1 MAPRK
6 YTNGR
11 RKNDGGNEVL
21 GVGIIIAAAF
31 ILLCIVVPPVIGLVS
46 RAVNGIVTG
55 IFGFISYPLFICLL
69 IYGIALAKNIR
80 PSVPGKYIAAI
91 AAAAVCLILILQ
103 LAITNSALGMDFS
116 EYVSYVYDR
125 KNATAGVFFG
135 ILAYG
140 MQAGLSLIFTYIL
153 LAAGVIVSVLA
164 LFGVFGRV
172 SMRRKTTYKKAPEP
186 QEKRSFEKSGA
197 PAVPVKSVMD
207 NSLYVGT
214 IEPSAQPSYV
224 SESGSYSSLP
234 EDRHEPKTLSGYYSE
249 APYTP
254 PEPAAP
260 PENDRKAEAL
270 KILYGDKSNTFSSYG
285 TSSSGS
291 SGYSSLTSSPSSYGL
306 GGYGSYNFG
315 SSSYNTTS
323 YGSPVLQSEPVVR
336 HDTNTKPPKIVHSD
350 LPEIVYP
357 AEKDIS
363 GQLVGGE
370 IINGDD
376 LSAQLD
382 RNRKQHSDDTER
394 ETPPAPAFNTKKLET
409 EDLQPKQAPIMNGDF
424 FGTDKFH
431 VPAAAS
437 MERDA
442 RASSDTRPQP
452 AAAKP
457 AANTGGF
464 SDALFAPSHNVAAE
478 HGLPPIYT
486 PDSSYTLPPKV
497 VELEPEPAPSA
508 PVRATE
514 PAKQPPQP
522 AAPVADT
529 RAAAARAEAVIDEY
543 ADHTDAGRGDSF
555 ESLLRDEPTMRQR
568 ADTDSA
574 PAAARRDEPDT
585 ASVAAEKTT
594 EPAAHVS
601 SALSDD
607 RPVDAVMRETDDTA
621 DDIADVADSA
631 APADSAFDIRDEVED
646 LSETR
651 VDGGRDYT
659 GYYTK
664 EKSDFETRVGE
675 IDSTLR
681 AKKNKVVPNQI
692 NLDDYN
698 RSALNGDEAPKPK
711 RRPRHK
717 YNAPPTDLLLDN
729 STNPEDYGGDSQEK
743 ARILEETLEN
753 LKLPAK
759 VSAITKGPAVTRYEL
774 EMPPGQSIKK
784 IESFQA
790 DIAYNLASNGKIR
803 IETPIPGKRA
813 VGIEVPNEQIA
824 IVALRDIILSKE
836 FQKATSPLTLAL
848 GKDIAGQNIVCPLE
862 KMPHLLIAGATNSGK
877 SACLNAIIMSILYK
891 SSPDDVRLILVD
903 PKEVEFRI
911 YRGMPHLLIPEIL
924 TDTDQASNAFKWA
937 KTEMDRR
944 YKLLSKY
951 CARNVTE
958 FNNSQA
964 VKDGLEDKMYSIVII
979 VDELAELMLSNNHKE
994 FEDRMTSVAQKARA
1008 AGIHLILATQR
1019 PSVNIITGTIK
1030 ANLPSR
1036 IAFSVTSF
1044 VDSKT
1049 ILDEAGAE
1057 ALLGRGDMLYAPI
1070 DKPEP
1075 TRVQGAYV
1083 TTEEVTSIVAYVKEH
1098 NEAYFDEDITTE
1110 IMSKKDPVVES
1121 AAGDDDDNGF
1131 DVLMESVLKRVI
1143 ESGQAS
1149 TSMIQRR
1156 FSVGYARASRII
1168 DQMESNGFIGPLD
1181 GSKPR
1186 EVRITREQFKEIFGK
1201 DIDEVS

>member
-1 MAPRK
+1 MAPKK

-31 ILLCIVVPPVIGLVS
+31 VLLCIVVPPVIGLVS

-69 IYGIALAKNIR
+69 IYGIALAKNVR
-80 PSVPGKYIAAI
+80 SSVPGKFIAAI
-91 AAAAVCLILILQ
+91 AVAAVCLVLILQ
-103 LAITNSALGMDFS
+103 LAVTDSALGMDFS
-116 EYVSYVYDR
+116 EYVSYVYDK

-172 SMRRKTTYKKAPEP
+172 SLRRRTTYKKTPEP

-197 PAVPVKSVMD
+197 PAAPVKSVMD

-214 IEPSAQPSYV
+214 INPAPQPSYI
-224 SESGSYSSLP
+224 SESGSYDSLP
-234 EDRHEPKTLSGYYSE
+234 EERREPKTLSGYYNE

-270 KILYGDKSNTFSSYG
+270 KILYGDKSNTFSPYG
-285 TSSSGS
+285 TSGSGS
-291 SGYSSLTSSPSSYGL
+291 SGYSSPTSSYGL
-306 GGYGSYNFG
+306 GGYGGYNFG
-315 SSSYNTTS
+315 SSYNTTG
-323 YGSPVLQSEPVVR
+323 YGSPVLQSEPVVQ
-336 HDTNTKPPKIVHSD
+336 HDANAKPPKIVHSD

-370 IINGDD
+370 IINGDA
-376 LSAQLD
+376 LS
-382 RNRKQHSDDTER
+382 DTMKRHTGSAER
-394 ETPPAPAFNTKKLET
+394 ETPPARPADMQKAET
-409 EDLQPKQAPIMNGDF
+409 EAQPTGQAPIMNGDF
-424 FGTDKFH
+424 FGTDKFR
-431 VPAAAS
+431 VPGAARMEQDKTPPAAGNRRPAAA
-437 MERDA
+437 
-442 RASSDTRPQP
+442 PP
-452 AAAKP
+452 AE
-457 AANTGGF
+457 NRGGF
-464 SDALFAPSHNVAAE
+464 SDALFAPTGNVAAE

-486 PDSSYTLPPKV
+486 PDNSYTLPPKV
-497 VELEPEPAPSA
+497 VELEPEPEPAAS
-508 PVRATE
+508 VRATE
-514 PAKQPPQP
+514 PVRETPP
-522 AAPVADT
+522 PVASAADA
-529 RAAAARAEAVIDEY
+529 RAAAARAEAVMDEY
-543 ADHTDAGRGDSF
+543 TDRDTGRGDSF

-568 ADTDSA
+568 ADTDSVR
-574 PAAARRDEPDT
+574 AATRRDEPDT
-585 ASVAAEKTT
+585 ASAAAIKPP
-594 EPAAHVS
+594 EPSENGS
-601 SALSDD
+601 SVRADD
-607 RPVDAVMRETDDTA
+607 RPLDADVSETDDAA
-621 DDIADVADSA
+621 DDIAEVTDSA

-675 IDSTLR
+675 IDTTLR

-698 RSALNGDEAPKPK
+698 RTALDGDEAPKPK

-717 YNAPPTDLLLDN
+717 YNVPPTDLLLDN

-937 KTEMDRR
+937 KEEMDRR

-951 CARNVTE
+951 CARNITE

-964 VKDGLEDKMYSIVII
+964 VKDGVEDKMYSIVII
-979 VDELAELMLSNNHKE
+979 VDELAELMLSSSHKE
-994 FEDRMTSVAQKARA
+994 FEDRMTSVAQKRVPRA
-1008 AGIHLILATQR
+1008 
-1019 PSVNIITGTIK
+1019 
-1030 ANLPSR
+1030 
-1036 IAFSVTSF
+1036 
-1044 VDSKT
+1044 
-1049 ILDEAGAE
+1049 
-1057 ALLGRGDMLYAPI
+1057 
-1070 DKPEP
+1070 
-1075 TRVQGAYV
+1075 
-1083 TTEEVTSIVAYVKEH
+1083 
-1098 NEAYFDEDITTE
+1098 
-1110 IMSKKDPVVES
+1110 
-1121 AAGDDDDNGF
+1121 
-1131 DVLMESVLKRVI
+1131 
-1143 ESGQAS
+1143 
-1149 TSMIQRR
+1149 
-1156 FSVGYARASRII
+1156 
-1168 DQMESNGFIGPLD
+1168 FI
-1181 GSKPR
+1181 
-1186 EVRITREQFKEIFGK
+1186 
-1201 DIDEVS
+1201 